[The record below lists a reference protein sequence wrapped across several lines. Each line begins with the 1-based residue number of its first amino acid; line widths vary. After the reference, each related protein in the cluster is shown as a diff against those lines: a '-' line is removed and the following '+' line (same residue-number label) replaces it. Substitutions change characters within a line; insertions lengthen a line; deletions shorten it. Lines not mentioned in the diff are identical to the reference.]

1 MTLKIIETKE
11 NPFLKRKEVSASLE
25 AMKSPS
31 KEEVKEKLAQQLK
44 SDKELTVIKDIR
56 GSYGNNNF
64 SVKAFIYHD
73 KVSMEQTE
81 PKPKA
86 KPGSQAQGQPA
97 QAPAAPAKK

>member
-11 NPFLKRKEVSASLE
+11 NPFMKRKEVSASLE

-31 KEEVKEKLAQQLK
+31 KEEIKEKLAQQLK
-44 SDKELTVIKDIR
+44 SDKELTVIKDVR

-64 SVKAFIYHD
+64 LVKAFIYQD
-73 KVSMEQTE
+73 KISMEQTE
-81 PKPKA
+81 PKPKT
-86 KPGSQAQGQPA
+86 KPGSPGQAQPA

>member
-31 KEEVKEKLAQQLK
+31 KEEIKEKLALQLK
-44 SDKELTVIKDIR
+44 SDKELTVIRDIR

-73 KVSMEQTE
+73 KASMEQTE
-81 PKPKA
+81 PKPKT
-86 KPGSQAQGQPA
+86 KPGTQGQPA
-97 QAPAAPAKK
+97 QVPAAPAKK